1 MFHKVNYFIEGVGIL
16 IQEIIS
22 RYKQFM
28 LEHYKTQGEAAEELK
43 ISRSHLNKII
53 NGRDYP
59 STALL
64 MRMEKVMEEYNEN

>member
-1 MFHKVNYFIEGVGIL
+1 MKIFCFIGGVGIL

-28 LEHYKTQGEAAEELK
+28 LEHYRSQGEAAEDLK
-43 ISRSHLNKII
+43 ISRSHLNKIVK
-53 NGRDYP
+53 GRDYP

-64 MRMEKVMEEYNEN
+64 MRMEKVMEEYNGN

>member
-1 MFHKVNYFIEGVGIL
+1 MFYEVICFIGGVGIL

-22 RYKQFM
+22 HYKQFM
-28 LEHYKTQGEAAEELK
+28 LEHYKSQGEAAEDLK

-64 MRMEKVMEEYNEN
+64 MRMEKVMEEYNGN

>member
-1 MFHKVNYFIEGVGIL
+1 MKIFCFIGGVGIL

-28 LEHYKTQGEAAEELK
+28 LEHYKSQSEAAEELK

-64 MRMEKVMEEYNEN
+64 MRMEKVMEEYNGN

>member
-1 MFHKVNYFIEGVGIL
+1 
-16 IQEIIS
+16 
-22 RYKQFM
+22 M
-28 LEHYKTQGEAAEELK
+28 LEHYKSQGEAAEDLK